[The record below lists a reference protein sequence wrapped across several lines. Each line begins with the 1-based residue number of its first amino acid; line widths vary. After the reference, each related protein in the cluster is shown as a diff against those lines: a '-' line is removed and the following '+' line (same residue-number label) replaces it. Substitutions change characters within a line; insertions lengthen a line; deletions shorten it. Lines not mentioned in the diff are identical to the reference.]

1 MWEHLSSSL
10 IGTNVNQTFNIYRG
24 SGSNGKSKLI
34 ALMSAALGNYSETV
48 NVNVLTS
55 KRVDTGGTSSEI
67 VALKGVRYGVASEP
81 SKGMTLNEGIMK
93 EMTGGDKIQARGL
106 YSASETF
113 VLQLSLCVC
122 TNYLFEV
129 KSNDDGTWR
138 RIRIVDF
145 VQICS

>member
-1 MWEHLSSSL
+1 
-10 IGTNVNQTFNIYRG
+10 
-24 SGSNGKSKLI
+24 
-34 ALMSAALGNYSETV
+34 
-48 NVNVLTS
+48 
-55 KRVDTGGTSSEI
+55 
-67 VALKGVRYGVASEP
+67 
-81 SKGMTLNEGIMK
+81 
-93 EMTGGDKIQARGL
+93 GDKIQARGL

-145 VQICS
+145 LSKFARKEKLETIDNEFKFEADGHLDDKIEGWAPVLMSMLVKRAFANDGKVEDCDIVLEASKKYRELQDHIAGFVSEMV